1 MTIGIGHREG
11 ETCGCENRCRPN
23 GSDAKLHGQGPRAEA
38 KAARGALHVR
48 RANARRV
55 TPRGFDCNE
64 PARPAGRSR
73 AVPASA
79 ASWAAAYF

>member
-1 MTIGIGHREG
+1 
-11 ETCGCENRCRPN
+11 
-23 GSDAKLHGQGPRAEA
+23 
-38 KAARGALHVR
+38 VR

-55 TPRGFDCNE
+55 TPCGFDSNE

-79 ASWAAAYF
+79 AS